1 MGTDILFKTEDFVL
15 SYRVAGLLIVNEKIL
30 LQRPVNDTAY
40 SIPGGHVSFG
50 ETNKMTLIREFKEEI
65 GVDIDVEGL
74 KQVGEIFFPWG
85 NKPCHQITLFH
96 MVSLRDDTSM
106 PLEGTFY
113 GIEEPSHT
121 SDKLVFTWVDLKDI
135 ENVELY
141 PTNAKELLLSDSGT
155 VEHFVYRE

>member
-1 MGTDILFKTEDFVL
+1 
-15 SYRVAGLLIVNEKIL
+15 
-30 LQRPVNDTAY
+30 
-40 SIPGGHVSFG
+40 
-50 ETNKMTLIREFKEEI
+50 
-65 GVDIDVEGL
+65 
-74 KQVGEIFFPWG
+74 
-85 NKPCHQITLFH
+85 